1 MDHTL
6 TVGRVLL
13 YKVLHEV
20 EEVVPKV
27 AEVEEEV
34 EEVEEEEVLM
44 VGPPVVLEVEEVVE
58 EVVPMVGVVAPPV
71 CRLLALRMM
80 VL

>member
-6 TVGRVLL
+6 IDSRVLL

-20 EEVVPKV
+20 EEVFSKV

-34 EEVEEEEVLM
+34 EEV
-44 VGPPVVLEVEEVVE
+44 VEEV
-58 EVVPMVGVVAPPV
+58 G
-71 CRLLALRMM
+71 
-80 VL
+80 